1 MTKDDCKIKFL
12 DDNKT
17 LIKCQWVDDICLQE
31 GREIKNCTQ
40 AENLTDLSEKQCS
53 SLVTSGRCIKGPV
66 GCKEIKDCSEIN
78 FEVEESICEEFTK
91 EEEIKKC
98 VSDIETKGCKQII
111 KNCLGSNNKD
121 LCSQLN
127 TTEGGYKCYFNGN
140 QCDEANSCES
150 VKDTNYDVSSEDL
163 KGICELFDN
172 CEPYENKCKTKPI
185 PTTIITTLPTTIIT
199 IIHTTI
205 PKTLL
210 TTIPTIT
217 ITTNPT
223 IIPSIISTTTLTT
236 LPTTILKT
244 ITTNPTIISSIIS
257 TTTSTTLPTTI
268 LKTITTNTTIIPSI
282 IPSIALTTLLTT
294 IQTNLRTSIQ
304 IKMPTTIIT
313 TIPTVIETTITATI
327 PAKTETTTI
336 KTTIPTTIKINM
348 PTNIP
353 TTKLATRQTTIITK
367 SPTYIQTTI
376 IISKAIPITTQ
387 IFSTQINKKTDSS
400 SISKAS
406 IPTTIFSTITN
417 IEHTIIPETTIITN
431 IITRSNIITTN
442 IPTPQP
448 TMKPSKII
456 STTIPIEKI
465 KTTIISTTK
474 PTIFQTNTPF
484 TDPIT
489 APEIINTTIPRI
501 NSTEIFTTI
510 IRTTETIIN
519 EITSI
524 PSIES
529 IPIKTANPTFTPSS
543 NSNEIHNPKPI
554 QMTTNILPTL
564 ASDEQTNLH
573 STIQS
578 DLISTNIKS
587 SNKYSLSEII
597 SEQIT
602 LNLNS
607 SIPLSLNLIS
617 TTLQN
622 NIIRILPTTNI
633 KNNIFSTLIKDTD
646 LIPLKNDEETLL
658 IYFRN

>member
-1 MTKDDCKIKFL
+1 
-12 DDNKT
+12 
-17 LIKCQWVDDICLQE
+17 
-31 GREIKNCTQ
+31 
-40 AENLTDLSEKQCS
+40 
-53 SLVTSGRCIKGPV
+53 
-66 GCKEIKDCSEIN
+66 
-78 FEVEESICEEFTK
+78 
-91 EEEIKKC
+91 
-98 VSDIETKGCKQII
+98 
-111 KNCLGSNNKD
+111 
-121 LCSQLN
+121 
-127 TTEGGYKCYFNGN
+127 
-140 QCDEANSCES
+140 
-150 VKDTNYDVSSEDL
+150 
-163 KGICELFDN
+163 
-172 CEPYENKCKTKPI
+172 
-185 PTTIITTLPTTIIT
+185 
-199 IIHTTI
+199 
-205 PKTLL
+205 
-210 TTIPTIT
+210 
-217 ITTNPT
+217 
-223 IIPSIISTTTLTT
+223 
-236 LPTTILKT
+236 
-244 ITTNPTIISSIIS
+244 
-257 TTTSTTLPTTI
+257 
-268 LKTITTNTTIIPSI
+268 
-282 IPSIALTTLLTT
+282 
-294 IQTNLRTSIQ
+294 
-304 IKMPTTIIT
+304 MPTTIIT
-313 TIPTVIETTITATI
+313 TIPTVIETTITPTI

-348 PTNIP
+348 PTNIR
-353 TTKLATRQTTIITK
+353 TTKLSTRQTTIITN
-367 SPTYIQTTI
+367 SPTDIQTTT

-387 IFSTQINKKTDSS
+387 IFSTRINKKTDSS

-417 IEHTIIPETTIITN
+417 IEHIIIPETTIITN
-431 IITRSNIITTN
+431 IITRSNTITTN

-529 IPIKTANPTFTPSS
+529 IPIKTTNPTFTPSS

-622 NIIRILPTTNI
+622 NIIPILPTTNI

-658 IYFRN
+658 IFLGINRFRKHELFFSFYLFFIAIKNYIYFKDLIFPIIVTYHSNIRLLEELEANCTLQETNMNQKYQYFCRVETETSKIDKIAIIPDFNFVPQENVTIIGITPFAHMYKDNVQTIDEKCDLLDNSTVYILDNVFYTKYNKNSFDIIGSIRDPQPKFKNKNIILMINAEFDKNSIIEVEVGCAVTNITGQNYTLNCKANETFNGDLHSAISFIDDNDILLINFGAYHNSSKINTQIKSAFYIRFFSKISINNKSALIASIIVPIVLTVIIIGIIIYLRRKKVTKSDFNQDSTLGNLKLKAIDDFKKI